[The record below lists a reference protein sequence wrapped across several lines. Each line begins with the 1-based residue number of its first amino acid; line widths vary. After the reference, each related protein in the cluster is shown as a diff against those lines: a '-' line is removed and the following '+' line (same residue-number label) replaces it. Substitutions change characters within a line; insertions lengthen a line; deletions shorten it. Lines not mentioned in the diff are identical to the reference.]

1 MTATPGTV
9 TYRRRSAGDGD
20 DALTILRRA
29 GLDIDVPSTVRVTVL
44 DTFDAR
50 VGTAGGRLEV
60 VARDPDGDDARVLM
74 LHAQRGPAAAVDVAG
89 IPCVASE
96 VPAGPLRSRVA
107 RLVDV
112 RALQP
117 RLVLESGVAEARR
130 TNRAGKVVVLA
141 RVHDRPRA
149 GTGGAAMHEL
159 AESGLVE
166 VVELVGYEAVA
177 REVRDRLDAA
187 GWTGEA
193 GDVVDCAARWLAID
207 LDDRSVAPG
216 VPLDPDS
223 TAIDAFRVVLANLR
237 DAMVST
243 WDGTVADTDPEYLH
257 DFRVAVR
264 RTRSVLK
271 SARRVVPDAVRA
283 AAREGF
289 GWLGNATGPPRD
301 LDVAA
306 IEWPDVVREFDA
318 DVVAALEP
326 TREHL
331 TRDRA
336 DAHRQLAATLTSE
349 RAREFLAWWSGWL
362 DGPLD
367 PSSGEVAPLAAHP
380 VGPLVAKRIRR
391 THRALIE
398 AGRAVTPDTPAAEVH
413 ELRKDAKRLRYLV
426 ECFGGLYEPAARKP
440 FVRVLKALQDT
451 LGAHQDADVAMA
463 RLRDEAASARAAAW
477 PAPSLL
483 AIGQLVE
490 RQDQRRAAMRDELVA
505 RFADFDTKATRQALD
520 RLLDSA
526 QPRHAS
532 AGSRHDEDSSAP

>member
-1 MTATPGTV
+1 MRCAIAST
-9 TYRRRSAGDGD
+9 
-20 DALTILRRA
+20 RRA
-29 GLDIDVPSTVRVTVL
+29 G
-44 DTFDAR
+44 
-50 VGTAGGRLEV
+50 
-60 VARDPDGDDARVLM
+60 
-74 LHAQRGPAAAVDVAG
+74 PAK
-89 IPCVASE
+89 
-96 VPAGPLRSRVA
+96 PA
-107 RLVDV
+107 
-112 RALQP
+112 
-117 RLVLESGVAEARR
+117 
-130 TNRAGKVVVLA
+130 TC
-141 RVHDRPRA
+141 
-149 GTGGAAMHEL
+149 
-159 AESGLVE
+159 
-166 VVELVGYEAVA
+166 
-177 REVRDRLDAA
+177 
-187 GWTGEA
+187 
-193 GDVVDCAARWLAID
+193 VDCAARWLAID
-207 LDDRSVAPG
+207 LADRSVAPG

-289 GWLGNATGPPRD
+289 GELGNATGPPCD

-306 IEWPDVVREFDA
+306 IEWPDVVRDFDA
-318 DVVAALEP
+318 DVVAALGP

-349 RAREFLAWWSGWL
+349 RAREFLVWWTGWL

-398 AGRAVTPDTPAAEVH
+398 AGRVVRPDTPAAEVH
-413 ELRKDAKRLRYLV
+413 ELRKDGKRLRYLV

-440 FVRVLKALQDT
+440 FVRVRSRRCRTRSAPT
-451 LGAHQDADVAMA
+451 RTPTWRWRGCATR
-463 RLRDEAASARAAAW
+463 RLRRCAAAW

-526 QPRHAS
+526 QPRHAG
-532 AGSRHDEDSSAP
+532 AGSRDAEASAP